1 MRSLPGDGRTARRSD
16 PYEEARAGGQWVVP
30 NSSQRVMVARPNGRI
45 DARRRPP
52 PPGPDGSLGRFAV
65 GGAVGAFDTR
75 RDGSKRKGVK
85 SQTGS
90 AAEVVGPPRVGA
102 RRTPKKARL
111 LRRRLGMGKQRG
123 RTGTS
128 SMRLVVARRGGAP
141 VHSMQRRRGPFENG
155 PIQLQIESPC
165 GARFAQSIQ

>member
-52 PPGPDGSLGRFAV
+52 PPGWDGSLGRFAV
-65 GGAVGAFDTR
+65 GGAVGAFETR

-90 AAEVVGPPRVGA
+90 AAEVVGPPRGEA
-102 RRTPKKARL
+102 RRTPNKARL

-123 RTGTS
+123 RTGTNS
-128 SMRLVVARRGGAP
+128 PRPVVAHRSGTSAHL
-141 VHSMQRRRGPFENG
+141 VQRRHGPSENG

-165 GARFAQSIQ
+165 GARFAKSIQ